1 MIHSLFI
8 RLVVIA
14 GLTAA
19 WLHAQ
24 GGSVVDIGSRRE
36 LMVDR
41 FLIER
46 LQGTTLRLQT
56 PQPGGIAV
64 KYDRPWEDRFCFYT
78 TVLKDGDKYLMYY
91 RSYFG
96 NVINQGAEATCY
108 AESTDGIHWTKPDL
122 GLVEF
127 RAHARIT

>member
-8 RLVVIA
+8 RLVAIA
-14 GLTAA
+14 GLTVA
-19 WLHAQ
+19 WPHAQ
-24 GGSVVDIGSRRE
+24 GTGSVVDIGSRRE

-91 RSYFG
+91 RSYSG
-96 NVINQGAEATCY
+96 SVINQGEGNLLRREHRRNSLDQAGPGAGRVRRLAQE
-108 AESTDGIHWTKPDL
+108 
-122 GLVEF
+122 
-127 RAHARIT
+127 